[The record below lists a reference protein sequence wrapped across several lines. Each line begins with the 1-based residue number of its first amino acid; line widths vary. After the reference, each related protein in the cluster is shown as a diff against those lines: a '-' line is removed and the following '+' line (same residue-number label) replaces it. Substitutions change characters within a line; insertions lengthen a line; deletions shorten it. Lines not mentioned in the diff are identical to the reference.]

1 MAKKMKKNK
10 KSLSLS
16 SIRNELHIFLEKEKI
31 VREIQDDFVE
41 ILEKNTNASL
51 KSVKITNLYDPIIG
65 DTNSA
70 RIWRVDLEELTNSK
84 NQGSKNQRFS
94 ITGKTTEIA
103 LLVLTKRGV
112 NLTLYVCL
120 IELKSSL
127 RPDEKNKKTW
137 SCLDDVADKFQSSIN
152 KICLLLTLN
161 NYDNP
166 LQGYANQ
173 NINVIFKGLLFY
185 NKDNIDRNSPLLQE
199 PSESLGTNLLAILDS
214 QNRQTISKLDIS
226 TMLYDINQIDI
237 KFFKNPYDNENFLG
251 SEETIEVTLEELIS

>member
-1 MAKKMKKNK
+1 MKKNK

-16 SIRNELHIFLEKEKI
+16 SIRNELHVFLEEEKI

-41 ILEKNTNASL
+41 ILEKKTNASL
-51 KSVKITNLYDPIIG
+51 KSVKITNLYDLIIG
-65 DTNSA
+65 DTNRA
-70 RIWRVDLEELTNSK
+70 RIWRVDLEKLTNSE

-94 ITGKTTEIA
+94 VTGKTTEIA

-161 NYDNP
+161 NHDNP

-185 NKDNIDRNSPLLQE
+185 NIAVF
-199 PSESLGTNLLAILDS
+199 T
-214 QNRQTISKLDIS
+214 
-226 TMLYDINQIDI
+226 
-237 KFFKNPYDNENFLG
+237 
-251 SEETIEVTLEELIS
+251 

>member
-1 MAKKMKKNK
+1 MKKNK

-16 SIRNELHIFLEKEKI
+16 SIRNELHVFLEKEKI
-31 VREIQDDFVE
+31 VREIQDNFVE

-51 KSVKITNLYDPIIG
+51 KSVKITNLYAPIIG
-65 DTNSA
+65 DTNRA
-70 RIWRVDLEELTNSK
+70 RIWRVDLEKLTNSK
-84 NQGSKNQRFS
+84 NQGFS

-103 LLVLTKRGV
+103 LLILAKREV

-161 NYDNP
+161 NHDNP
-166 LQGYANQ
+166 LQGYAHQ

-199 PSESLGTNLLAILDS
+199 PSESLGTNLLAILDG
-214 QNRQTISKLDIS
+214 QNQQSLPTLGVT
-226 TMLYDINQIDI
+226 TMLDNINKIEI
-237 KFFKNPYDNENFLG
+237 KFFKNPYDNENFFG
-251 SEETIEVTLEELIS
+251 NEDTIEVTLEKLIS

>member
-1 MAKKMKKNK
+1 MKKNK

-185 NKDNIDRNSPLLQE
+185 NKDNIDRSSPLLQE
-199 PSESLGTNLLAILDS
+199 PLESPGTNLLAILDS
-214 QNRQTISKLDIS
+214 QKNESPSMLSVT
-226 TMLYDINQIDI
+226 TMLDNINKIEI
-237 KFFKNPYDNENFLG
+237 KFFKNNYQDPNSYDTED
-251 SEETIEVTLEELIS
+251 TIELMLEELIA